1 MIAHLK
7 MLWPGMSLRR
17 SLRLGLVCYC
27 ILSSLSMPAV
37 IAFPTMPGAIH
48 PDCKCHLK
56 DRMAGT
62 CCCSGKSCCG
72 KPKPAEA
79 RKSCC
84 SPKSDTSLCCS
95 TSSSTASA
103 PEADDDD
110 EMQLNPCGCGSPVS
124 QGGLLSSDPR
134 LINTRSRLEGP
145 AALITRSCEFQM
157 NWTLYTEAPATPPP
171 EAA

>member
-1 MIAHLK
+1 MTAHLK

-37 IAFPTMPGAIH
+37 IAFPTIPGAMH

-62 CCCSGKSCCG
+62 CCCAGKSCCG
-72 KPKPAEA
+72 KPKPKAVA
-79 RKSCC
+79 KSCC
-84 SPKSDTSLCCS
+84 ATKSDTSMCRS
-95 TSSSTASA
+95 TSPSPA
-103 PEADDDD
+103 PSVED
-110 EMQLNPCGCGSPVS
+110 EDEVQLNACGCGSPIS

-134 LINTRSRLEGP
+134 LINTRSSLEGP
-145 AALITRSCEFQM
+145 AALITRCCEFRV
-157 NWTLYTEAPATPPP
+157 NWNLFEEAPATPPP
-171 EAA
+171 EVA